1 MSTTSTSSRW
11 VRLIAVTTIAAA
23 GLLLSGCSLIGQLSH
38 ATQRDASGTPTAEND
53 DADVFSIKVGDCLND
68 ATASGTV
75 TTAPI
80 VPCSKPHDSEAYKS
94 ILMKDGDFPGE
105 DAVKTQ
111 ADQGCADAFA
121 DLRGDQLRRLQPQDL
136 VLLPDV
142 RQLGERRPR
151 DPLHHLRRRRQ
162 DDRHAEGRQA
172 LIQLPRKYV
181 QPRTFSA
188 ESTQKPRTFGDQ
200 LVACVSRNS

>member
-1 MSTTSTSSRW
+1 MSTTTPSARW

-23 GLLLSGCSLIGQLSH
+23 GLLLSGCSLLNQVTNT
-38 ATQRDASGTPTAEND
+38 TQRDASGTPTAEND

-94 ILMKDGDFPGE
+94 ITMKDGDFPGE

-111 ADQGCADAFA
+111 ADQGCGDAFSDFVGISYDDSKLSISYYFPTSDSWA
-121 DLRGDQLRRLQPQDL
+121 NGDREILCTIY
-136 VLLPDV
+136 
-142 RQLGERRPR
+142 
-151 DPLHHLRRRRQ
+151 
-162 DDRHAEGRQA
+162 DDGVKTSGSLKGAKR
-172 LIQLPRKYV
+172 
-181 QPRTFSA
+181 
-188 ESTQKPRTFGDQ
+188 
-200 LVACVSRNS
+200 

>member
-1 MSTTSTSSRW
+1 MPTTTTSPRW
-11 VRLIAVTTIAAA
+11 ARVIAVTTIAAA
-23 GLLLSGCSLIGQLSH
+23 GLLLSGCSLLNQVTNT
-38 ATQRDASGTPTAEND
+38 TQRDASGTPTAEND

-111 ADQGCADAFA
+111 ADQGCADAFPDFVGISYDDSNLSISYYFPTSDSWA
-121 DLRGDQLRRLQPQDL
+121 NGDREILCTIY
-136 VLLPDV
+136 
-142 RQLGERRPR
+142 
-151 DPLHHLRRRRQ
+151 
-162 DDRHAEGRQA
+162 DDGVKTTGTLKDAKR
-172 LIQLPRKYV
+172 
-181 QPRTFSA
+181 
-188 ESTQKPRTFGDQ
+188 
-200 LVACVSRNS
+200 